1 MLFNFFEVLTTFDD
15 QTNFKGGFVMLF
27 RIIFIV
33 NFIFV
38 FFNSNNVFC
47 QNLDWQAED
56 VHDPFVIQC
65 KKHFYLY
72 TTSNFINIKKSSDL
86 FNWDDVGSVFKE
98 IPKQLEEH
106 VPKGNVL
113 CAPDV
118 AFFNDRYHLYY
129 GKTNYGS
136 YQSAIALATNKTLDI
151 DDPNY
156 KWIDKGI
163 VVKSSEGGRFN
174 AIDQNICFDQNNNV
188 WMAWGS
194 FGDGIRITRIN
205 PKNGL
210 PIGNEKIIA
219 FRGQNAALEAGSI
232 HYKNGYYWL
241 FVSFDFCC
249 KGLDSNYKIMVGRSK
264 SITGPY
270 LDFNGKD
277 MNNGGG
283 TLVIQT
289 HSKYIGTGH
298 CSLFKKDNQEYMVHH
313 YYDDDR
319 NGRPS
324 FSVRKVYWGSG
335 FPVVGEPLSSNS
347 SVKGKINK
355 VFHHVDYDK
364 NGVNLFF
371 QKDNTVVGASDA
383 IVTYQINNNALT
395 MTWKKNN
402 QIFIDKCYLSDDGK
416 SYVGRNQF
424 GAIIRGIAID

>member
-1 MLFNFFEVLTTFDD
+1 MKRKTFKFLLSVWLFCIATTASA
-15 QTNFKGGFVMLF
+15 QV
-27 RIIFIV
+27 
-33 NFIFV
+33 
-38 FFNSNNVFC
+38 
-47 QNLDWQAED
+47 LDWQVED

-72 TTSNFINIKKSSDL
+72 TTSNFINIKRSSDL
-86 FNWDDVGSVFKE
+86 INWDDVGSVFKE
-98 IPKQLEEH
+98 VPKKLEEH
-106 VPKGNVL
+106 VPNGNVL
-113 CAPDV
+113 CAPDI
-118 AFFNDRYHLYY
+118 AFFNNQYHLYY

-136 YQSAIALATNKTLDI
+136 YQSAIGLATNKTLDV

-156 KWIDKGI
+156 KWVDKGI
-163 VVKSSEGGRFN
+163 VVKSSEGSRFN
-174 AIDQNICFDQNNNV
+174 AIDQTICFDEYNNV
-188 WMAWGS
+188 FMAWGS
-194 FGDGIRITRIN
+194 FGNGIRITRIN

-219 FRGQNAALEAGSI
+219 FRGQHAPLEAASI
-232 HYKNGYYWL
+232 HYKNGFYWL

-270 LDFNGKD
+270 VDLNGRD
-277 MNNGGG
+277 MINGGG
-283 TLVIQT
+283 SLVLQT
-289 HSKYIGTGH
+289 HSKFTGTGH

-335 FPVVGEPLSSNS
+335 FPVVGEPLSSEFKAKSNL
-347 SVKGKINK
+347 GK
-355 VFHHVDYDK
+355 VFHNVNYDK
-364 NGVNLFF
+364 DGVTLFF
-371 QKDNTVVGASDA
+371 QNDNTVVGASDA
-383 IVTYQINNNALT
+383 KVNYKINNNALT
-395 MTWKKNN
+395 ITWKKNN

-424 GAIIRGIAID
+424 GAIIRGMYSE